1 MARPKNYDVEGV
13 SFHKLTK
20 GGLIGYSSNPYFS
33 IPPYQRQY
41 TWKAP
46 QVLRLLGD
54 VYDYFSEACEE
65 NKKRK
70 SGNEEDEG
78 SAFSEKF
85 IGAFILVEKSPE
97 IKRPKTVFEVVDGQ
111 QRLTTLCLT
120 VAAGIRVLL
129 EISEK
134 IAALRENEAID
145 LELSRFARR
154 LNRAFVQQTREKMT
168 MLYESSNEHNY
179 APNLFREECDI
190 PEQKPYNGS
199 VKKINSKREM
209 PKSCEI
215 SEMTNDEVE
224 ATYKSP
230 TARFFFYFAKA
241 YEDLSDKDSSRQTI
255 SEVLSFLRK
264 SEEYLVYKEEGEE
277 NLCYKSNYELAY
289 KFLSQLSL
297 GMVYDDAAEK
307 LPFNENLAVENQY
320 DPPKPMPERIEDC
333 LLPTSDLRDTLE
345 DLIEEFPQDESP
357 VGNDLRKLM
366 SAALYV
372 FSYLDFLVNRVSI
385 AVISGNKETA
395 LDLFETMNT
404 AGQPL
409 GCVET
414 FIPEVYQT
422 IYRLEDSVSAKKNTL
437 LERKFSFGIHQCKSL
452 KEIILEIQKTF
463 GVDKN
468 RNNVPQVVIWFT
480 LVCFG
485 KKVGK
490 NFSIQRSELTKNFR
504 AFIGFDHGHFIFDV
518 DSTWSR
524 IYEFLSL
531 FSFVGKWWV
540 YCYGE
545 VKNLDRKRKVSVEKR
560 FEGNWAF
567 DNEYLPKELEDKI
580 GDEIDR
586 SDLNIFNLCL
596 LFLIRAG
603 QSLSIAI
610 IGRFYIQLLKD
621 PSVANFKELVKAA
634 KAVAAFTAVWLSGE
648 IGSTQYAETQ
658 RRTMVHKGADYK
670 SKQIPGELAYFCSAS
685 GSSGNNVTAE
695 QLKKSFISGYEVKNG
710 SFSLKMWIKKLPIS
724 QLASMRKEVNRFLLL
739 LYWHCSDFKDCYES
753 IGIRDQAD
761 KSMNFLTG
769 EKWNVLSELEIEHIV
784 PQEPKSEDWTLDFD
798 PNSFDG
804 KQIINEIGN
813 TTLLP
818 KKLNVY
824 ASNNSWEYKRHLY
837 DIVCVTKEDERKK
850 RVDELSEIP
859 AKERTTIKNQLNEL
873 YDGFEEVDTF
883 LVSSVRHVEH
893 WSKSVIQTRTKA
905 IAHIVWPLLSEWL
918 GRPEKFDKKAFEA
931 LLVGEVAPAATSVS
945 APTAVSTS
953 APEVKG
959 ERKPKAVAEVTAPS
973 NAVAFAPDAVP
984 TPAPKGK
991 RGRKPKTVAE
1001 VTAPSNVAAPV
1012 PAPDVVPTPAPKAKR
1027 GRKPKTVAEVTALTN
1042 VASDDVHESLR
1053 PFFDVIPRAVWTR
1066 IENTRLTIDNASAYL
1081 SVRVEEDKTI
1091 VEMGHR
1097 GQGQRLRSESEGT
1110 LPAFVKLEKFPGADW
1125 KCEGKVFV
1133 YTGTAPEAEKTLVGL
1148 VKKRK
1153 SRFVEKQP

>member
-1 MARPKNYDVEGV
+1 MGRVKNYDVDGV
-13 SFHKLTK
+13 SFQTLTK
-20 GGLIGYSSNPYFS
+20 GDLIGYGSNPYFS

-41 TWKAP
+41 TWGTP

-54 VYDYFSEACEE
+54 VYDYFLEACEE
-65 NKKRK
+65 TANRK
-70 SGNEEDEG
+70 IDREEDEE

-85 IGAFILVEKSPE
+85 IGTFILVEKSPE
-97 IKRPKTVFEVVDGQ
+97 IKRAKTVLEVVDGQ
-111 QRLTTLCLT
+111 QRLTTLCLSI
-120 VAAGIRVLL
+120 AAGIRVLL

-134 IAALRENEAID
+134 IAALREEETID
-145 LELSRFARR
+145 PKVASFVRKVCKEFAEQIR
-154 LNRAFVQQTREKMT
+154 KKIT
-168 MLYESSNEHNY
+168 MLYDSSNANNY

-190 PEQKPYNGS
+190 PEQKS
-199 VKKINSKREM
+199 KNSRLRNNSSRRGI

-215 SEMTNDEVE
+215 AEMTDDEVK
-224 ATYKSP
+224 ACYKSP
-230 TARFFFYFAKA
+230 TARFFFYFAKVG
-241 YEDLSDKDSSRQTI
+241 DILSTRNLSRQEFSEAI
-255 SEVLSFLRK
+255 SSLQTGEK
-264 SEEYLVYKEEGEE
+264 YLVYEEEGEE
-277 NLCYKSNYELAY
+277 NLCYKRNYKLSY
-289 KFLSQLSL
+289 DFLFQLSK
-297 GMVYDDAAEK
+297 GMEYDGDFEK
-307 LPFNENLAVENQY
+307 LPFNKDLSVENQY
-320 DPPKPMPERIEDC
+320 EPKPMRKQVEDC
-333 LLPTSDLRDTLE
+333 VLPTSDLRELVETLI
-345 DLIEEFPQDESP
+345 DEFPQEES
-357 VGNDLRKLM
+357 LASKELWRLM
-366 SAALYV
+366 TAALYV
-372 FSYLDFLVNRVSI
+372 FSYLDFLSNRVSI
-385 AVISGNKETA
+385 AVITGNKETA

-414 FIPEVYQT
+414 FIPEVYQAV
-422 IYRLEDSVSAKKNTL
+422 YRLEDSLSAEKNSL
-437 LERKFSFGIHQCKSL
+437 LMQELSFGIHKGKSL
-452 KEIILEIQKTF
+452 KNVILDIQKNF

-468 RNNVPQVVIWFT
+468 RSGVPQVVIWFS
-480 LVCFG
+480 LICFG

-504 AFIGFDHGHFIFDV
+504 AFIGFDHGHFTFDS
-518 DSTWSR
+518 DTTLR
-524 IYEFLSL
+524 KIYEFMSL

-540 YCYGE
+540 YCYGAA
-545 VKNLDRKRKVSVEKR
+545 KNLEKNRNVSVEKR
-560 FEGNWAF
+560 FEGKWAF
-567 DNEYLPKELEDKI
+567 ENGYLPEELEDQVV
-580 GDEIDR
+580 R

-610 IGRFYIQLLKD
+610 IGRFYIQLLKN
-621 PSVANFKELVKAA
+621 PSVANFKELVRAA
-634 KAVAAFTAVWLSGE
+634 KAVAAFTTVWLSGE

-658 RRTMVHKGADYK
+658 RRTMIHKSADNK

-710 SFSLKMWIKKLPIS
+710 SFSLKTWIKKLPIS

-739 LYWHCSDFKDCYES
+739 LYWHCSDFQDCYES

-837 DIVCVTKEDERKK
+837 DIVCVTKEEERKK

-893 WSKSVIQTRTKA
+893 WSKYVIQTRTKA

-918 GRPEKFDKKAFEA
+918 GRPEKFDKNAFEA
-931 LLVGEVAPAATSVS
+931 LLGGEVAPAATSAS
-945 APTAVSTS
+945 TPTAVSIS
-953 APEVKG
+953 APEVKRG
-959 ERKPKAVAEVTAPS
+959 RKTKAVAEVTAPS
-973 NAVAFAPDAVP
+973 NAVA
-984 TPAPKGK
+984 
-991 RGRKPKTVAE
+991 
-1001 VTAPSNVAAPV
+1001 S
-1012 PAPDVVPTPAPKAKR
+1012 APDVVPTPAPKAKR
-1027 GRKPKTVAEVTALTN
+1027 GRKPKTVAEVTAPSNAVASAPDAVPTPAPKAKRGRKPKAVAEVTAQSN

-1053 PFFDVIPRAVWTR
+1053 PFFEVVPRAVWTK
-1066 IENTRLTIDNASAYL
+1066 IESTRLTIDNATSYL
-1081 SVRVEEDKTI
+1081 SVRIEEGKTI
-1091 VEMGHR
+1091 VEMGRR
-1097 GQGQRLRSESEGT
+1097 GQGKRLRSEKT
-1110 LPAFVKLEKFPGADW
+1110 LPASVSLEKISGADQM
-1125 KCEGKVFV
+1125 CEGDVFV
-1133 YTGTAPEAEKTLVGL
+1133 YTGTGPEAEETLVGL
-1148 VKKRK
+1148 VKKRRN
-1153 SRFVEKQP
+1153 RFVENQP

>member
-1 MARPKNYDVEGV
+1 
-13 SFHKLTK
+13 
-20 GGLIGYSSNPYFS
+20 
-33 IPPYQRQY
+33 
-41 TWKAP
+41 
-46 QVLRLLGD
+46 
-54 VYDYFSEACEE
+54 
-65 NKKRK
+65 
-70 SGNEEDEG
+70 
-78 SAFSEKF
+78 
-85 IGAFILVEKSPE
+85 
-97 IKRPKTVFEVVDGQ
+97 
-111 QRLTTLCLT
+111 
-120 VAAGIRVLL
+120 
-129 EISEK
+129 
-134 IAALRENEAID
+134 
-145 LELSRFARR
+145 
-154 LNRAFVQQTREKMT
+154 
-168 MLYESSNEHNY
+168 
-179 APNLFREECDI
+179 
-190 PEQKPYNGS
+190 
-199 VKKINSKREM
+199 
-209 PKSCEI
+209 
-215 SEMTNDEVE
+215 
-224 ATYKSP
+224 
-230 TARFFFYFAKA
+230 
-241 YEDLSDKDSSRQTI
+241 
-255 SEVLSFLRK
+255 
-264 SEEYLVYKEEGEE
+264 
-277 NLCYKSNYELAY
+277 
-289 KFLSQLSL
+289 
-297 GMVYDDAAEK
+297 
-307 LPFNENLAVENQY
+307 
-320 DPPKPMPERIEDC
+320 
-333 LLPTSDLRDTLE
+333 
-345 DLIEEFPQDESP
+345 
-357 VGNDLRKLM
+357 
-366 SAALYV
+366 
-372 FSYLDFLVNRVSI
+372 
-385 AVISGNKETA
+385 
-395 LDLFETMNT
+395 
-404 AGQPL
+404 
-409 GCVET
+409 
-414 FIPEVYQT
+414 
-422 IYRLEDSVSAKKNTL
+422 
-437 LERKFSFGIHQCKSL
+437 
-452 KEIILEIQKTF
+452 
-463 GVDKN
+463 
-468 RNNVPQVVIWFT
+468 
-480 LVCFG
+480 
-485 KKVGK
+485 
-490 NFSIQRSELTKNFR
+490 
-504 AFIGFDHGHFIFDV
+504 
-518 DSTWSR
+518 
-524 IYEFLSL
+524 
-531 FSFVGKWWV
+531 
-540 YCYGE
+540 
-545 VKNLDRKRKVSVEKR
+545 
-560 FEGNWAF
+560 
-567 DNEYLPKELEDKI
+567 
-580 GDEIDR
+580 
-586 SDLNIFNLCL
+586 
-596 LFLIRAG
+596 
-603 QSLSIAI
+603 
-610 IGRFYIQLLKD
+610 
-621 PSVANFKELVKAA
+621 
-634 KAVAAFTAVWLSGE
+634 
-648 IGSTQYAETQ
+648 
-658 RRTMVHKGADYK
+658 MVHKGADYK